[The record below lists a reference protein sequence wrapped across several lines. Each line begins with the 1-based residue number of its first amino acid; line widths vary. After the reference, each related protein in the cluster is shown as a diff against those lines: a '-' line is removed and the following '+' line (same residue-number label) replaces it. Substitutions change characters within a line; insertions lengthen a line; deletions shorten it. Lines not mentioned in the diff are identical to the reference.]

1 MQYTHGGD
9 IYTYGEMIDFS
20 VNINPL
26 GPSKKVIEAAKRALL
41 QSAAYPDCKCRKLRE
56 KLADRLRVDERM
68 FAFGNGAA
76 ELLYTLVLAE
86 KSKKALLPI
95 PSFSEY
101 EQALKT
107 VGCEIKYYQTK
118 KNNGFCIDYDFLEE
132 LTEDVDIIFLCS
144 PCNPSGKKTDIEL
157 LKEAAK
163 RCEQKKIRFVLDECF
178 LEFEKEPESLFDK
191 INIVHYPHLF
201 LLRAF
206 TKTYAIPGI
215 RLGYG
220 LTSDEKL
227 LENMEKMRQPWNVS
241 VTAQEAGVA
250 ALVDC
255 EAYLKRT
262 REYIKKEKF
271 WMTARMR
278 KLGLNVWGSEANYI
292 FFKGK
297 SGLYEKALEDG
308 LLIRDCSN
316 YEGLTEGYYRIA
328 VRSEEENERLI
339 TWLEKL

>member
-241 VTAQEAGVA
+241 VIAQEAGIA
-250 ALVDC
+250 ALD
-255 EAYLKRT
+255 
-262 REYIKKEKF
+262 EKDRVEK
-271 WMTARMR
+271 MRRMIQIER
-278 KLGLNVWGSEANYI
+278 MEIEKQLDILT
-292 FFKGK
+292 
-297 SGLYEKALEDG
+297 SGFP
-308 LLIRDCSN
+308 
-316 YEGLTEGYYRIA
+316 
-328 VRSEEENERLI
+328 
-339 TWLEKL
+339 

>member
-1 MQYTHGGD
+1 
-9 IYTYGEMIDFS
+9 
-20 VNINPL
+20 
-26 GPSKKVIEAAKRALL
+26 
-41 QSAAYPDCKCRKLRE
+41 
-56 KLADRLRVDERM
+56 M
-68 FAFGNGAA
+68 FAFGNGEA

-241 VTAQEAGVA
+241 VIAQEAGIA
-250 ALVDC
+250 ALDEKDRVEKMRRMIQIERMEIEKQLDI
-255 EAYLKRT
+255 LKIDFVSSDANFILI
-262 REYIKKEKF
+262 Y
-271 WMTARMR
+271 
-278 KLGLNVWGSEANYI
+278 SEINLFEELLQYGI
-292 FFKGK
+292 
-297 SGLYEKALEDG
+297 
-308 LLIRDCSN
+308 LIRDCAN
-316 YEGLTEGYYRIA
+316 YRGLETGWYRIA
-328 VRSEEENERLI
+328 VKQRHENEQLLKALKEIIERNRQEADIDGKTDHDTGNDVECREECAGRRSLPHLEGGRL
-339 TWLEKL
+339 